1 MQGQLVPAQLIIER
15 PVVHLARERSG
26 AITARLA
33 GPDDTATDLGP
44 KVLEQLAGGRHS
56 DEPLGEL
63 QRLAIR
69 GASVIVDDA
78 QSGQTWRTDRV
89 DMAVERSGK
98 GIRGDFAL
106 AGPAGPNKP
115 ELHAQYR
122 YFADR
127 HVLDL
132 ELAIDGIEP
141 NAIPPLIPELLQLQH
156 FGCPFLAR
164 CTPGSSSTRPGRR
177 ARGSI

>member
-1 MQGQLVPAQLIIER
+1 MALPDGALLARFPEISTTFGIGALMQGQLLPAQLTIER

-69 GASVIVDDA
+69 GASVIVDDE

-98 GIRGDFAL
+98 GNPARFPPAR
-106 AGPAGPNKP
+106 PAGPHKP
-115 ELHAQYR
+115 ALHAQYR
-122 YFADR
+122 HFSDTHLLDR
-127 HVLDL
+127 
-132 ELAIDGIEP
+132 
-141 NAIPPLIPELLQLQH
+141 QL
-156 FGCPFLAR
+156 GGA
-164 CTPGSSSTRPGRR
+164 RR
-177 ARGSI
+177 AARTQPAPDTRTHPPH

>member
-1 MQGQLVPAQLIIER
+1 MDGPITLDWLAPYLEAAFERSGVGFKVTIAGVQLGLDPTTHHLDLRAHDVRMALPDGALLARFPEISTTFGIGALMQGQLLPAQLIIER

-44 KVLEQLAGGRHS
+44 MVL
-56 DEPLGEL
+56 
-63 QRLAIR
+63 
-69 GASVIVDDA
+69 
-78 QSGQTWRTDRV
+78 
-89 DMAVERSGK
+89 ERSGK

-132 ELAIDGIEP
+132 ELAIDGIE
-141 NAIPPLIPELLQLQH
+141 
-156 FGCPFLAR
+156 
-164 CTPGSSSTRPGRR
+164 
-177 ARGSI
+177 